1 MTLAL
6 QSPEH
11 VSDLIAVDNSP
22 LDAPLRTGFSHY
34 VQGMKKIEAAGV
46 TSLSE
51 ADAILKDYEEASR
64 LDTSPIFPRRFERP
78 NCSHVSNLPL

>member
-11 VSDLIAVDNSP
+11 VSDLISVDNAP
-22 LDAPLRTGFSHY
+22 LDAPLRTGFAHY
-34 VQGMKKIEAAGV
+34 VKGMKRIESAGV

-51 ADAILKDYEEASR
+51 ADAILSDYEEASG
-64 LDTSPIFPRRFERP
+64 LDTHPPPSPSPSAP
-78 NCSHVSNLPL
+78 